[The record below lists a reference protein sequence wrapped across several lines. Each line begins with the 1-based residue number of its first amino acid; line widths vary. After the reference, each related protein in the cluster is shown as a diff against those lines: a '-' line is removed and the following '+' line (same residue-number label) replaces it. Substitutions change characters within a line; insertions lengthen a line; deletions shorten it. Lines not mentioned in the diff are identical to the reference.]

1 MKNCDTARWVF
12 CVLTFL
18 QCCPPEACCLT
29 SDSPPWDTEKLR
41 RHALQFAL
49 NTSPLTESSHGFASS
64 HSRLYFC
71 CRFPFFGGGGFSTA
85 LTLSAGVLLSSTTSL
100 SSELDILSP
109 TTRSKTPGRA
119 ASRTVSREPGRSSR
133 AERRADTGAQSLT
146 DSRQAEQM
154 SRCNNTGIA

>member
-18 QCCPPEACCLT
+18 QCCPPEACFT

-85 LTLSAGVLLSSTTSL
+85 LALSAGVLLSSTTSL

-119 ASRTVSREPGRSSR
+119 ASRTVSTSREPGR
-133 AERRADTGAQSLT
+133 AQSGH
-146 DSRQAEQM
+146 R
-154 SRCNNTGIA
+154 

>member
-119 ASRTVSREPGRSSR
+119 ASRTHRVAGAGQKQPGRAQSGHRCSVAHR
-133 AERRADTGAQSLT
+133 QQAGRAD
-146 DSRQAEQM
+146 EQV
-154 SRCNNTGIA
+154 